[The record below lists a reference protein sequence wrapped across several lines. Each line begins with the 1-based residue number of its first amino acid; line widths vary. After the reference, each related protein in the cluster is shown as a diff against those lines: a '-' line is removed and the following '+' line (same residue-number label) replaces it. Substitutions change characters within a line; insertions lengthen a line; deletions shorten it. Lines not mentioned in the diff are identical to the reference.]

1 MVHDKTTEQ
10 VLSDLRA
17 ELELRHV
24 LFMEPV
30 EFSVRKLI
38 YAYITSAV
46 ESNTDLNIIW
56 ICLSITKANL
66 LLDLEKYGFDID
78 SYRDNIWF
86 IAPHPPPDAPEE
98 HTMYCSSPSDY
109 TKMASHISK
118 LFSENPGS
126 LLVLDDATC
135 LGKDNLQVVENF
147 LRYARKSA
155 SENRITVISMVKKE
169 IIPVEAES
177 MLKSVFDVV
186 FDVQYNGLM
195 HGETGL
201 MNRSLR
207 YSLDKGNVKLEYVR
221 RKVAKDRIKILIV
234 DDEPDIVELI
244 KLSFARQPYD
254 FIAAYSGE
262 EAVEKAKE
270 ELPDLILLDIMMP
283 GMDGYEV
290 VEQLKQIED
299 TREIP
304 VIMVSAKTDVDDKV
318 RGMELGIDDYISKP
332 FDKRE
337 LNARIRMVMKRYGW
351 TADEA

>member
-17 ELELRHV
+17 EFELRHV
-24 LFMEPV
+24 LFMEPS

-46 ESNTDLNIIW
+46 ECDPDRKIIW
-56 ICLSITKANL
+56 VCLSITKANL
-66 LLDLEKYGFDID
+66 LSDLEKYGFDLD
-78 SYRDNIWF
+78 SHKDNFWF
-86 IAPHPPPDAPEE
+86 IVPHLPSDDPEE
-98 HTMYCSSPSDY
+98 RTMYCSSSSDY
-109 TKMASHISK
+109 TRMASHVSK

-126 LLVLDDATC
+126 LLVLDDATP

-155 SENRITVISMVKKE
+155 SENKITVISMIKKGVLSTE
-169 IIPVEAES
+169 GES
-177 MLKSVFDVV
+177 MLKSVFDLVI
-186 FDVQYNGLM
+186 DVQYNGLM
-195 HGETGL
+195 HGETCL
-201 MNRSLR
+201 MNRDLR
-207 YSLDKGNVKLEYVR
+207 YSLDKGYVKLEYVR
-221 RKVAKDRIKILIV
+221 RKVAKDRIKILVV

-262 EAVEKAKE
+262 EAVEKARE

-337 LNARIRMVMKRYGW
+337 MNARIKMVMKRYGW